1 MIAFLKGTLVAAS
14 NNEAL
19 IEVGGI
25 GYRVAMPSLSLSK
38 IGSVGSQVQVLTYM
52 SVREDAVVLYGFSCE
67 EEQSLFEK
75 LITVSGVGSKVA
87 LSALSFFE
95 PEALISAIAAQ
106 DEKAVQKIPGVGK
119 KMASR
124 IILELKDAF
133 ASATV
138 GLYEGM
144 QSSAPVALDSATEV
158 LLSMGFTS
166 QEASLAL
173 KGAPEDAN
181 ESEVIR
187 YALKRLGA

>member
-75 LITVSGVGSKVA
+75 LITVSGVGPKVA